1 MITPQE
7 AESRVF
13 TKASFGAGYNMA
25 QVDAFLDILIAD
37 YAALYKEN
45 AALKGKMKVLAEKL
59 EEYRATE
66 DAMRRTLLTAQKMA
80 DSMVKEAE
88 VQRVEAIS
96 KADAEA
102 KQRIGE
108 INRDVAREEARLNAA
123 RETTTTYLNRLKEL
137 YSHELEY
144 IGTLADMTVIPEDL
158 PQGDPVKAIEQSVS
172 HLIDEELPASEE
184 PAAEEPVAVQSEQ
197 EQPEEAAEPV
207 AEDSAPAPEPEVEEK
222 PQIVSEFDAELESI
236 TVQQTDTAAEG
247 EEAEKPEEVNSDTV
261 VFDRLQFGK
270 DYRFE

>member
-13 TKASFGAGYNMA
+13 AKASFGAGYNMA

-88 VQRVEAIS
+88 QQKVEAIT

-108 INRDVAREEARLNAA
+108 INRDVAREEARLSAA
-123 RETTTTYLNRLKEL
+123 RETTTTYINRLKEL
-137 YSHELEY
+137 YSHEIEY
-144 IGTLADMTVIPEDL
+144 IGTLADMTVIPNDL
-158 PQGDPVKAIEQSVS
+158 PQGDPVKQIEQSVS
-172 HLIDEELPASEE
+172 QLLAEPQLIEDASSDEAPAPVEAVAEE
-184 PAAEEPVAVQSEQ
+184 SAPEVQETEDENPFETAAEEK
-197 EQPEEAAEPV
+197 EP
-207 AEDSAPAPEPEVEEK
+207 
-222 PQIVSEFDAELESI
+222 IVSEFDAALESI
-236 TVQQTDTAAEG
+236 TTTVEEAAQTETNG
-247 EEAEKPEEVNSDTV
+247 EEKPAEVSSDTV